1 MRHYHLLTI
10 AAAALM
16 LLPSCV
22 KEEEATKESSVEITV
37 TSLPESVSV
46 PGELSFGLEIKGEG
60 ADLSTV
66 EVSAALADGTVLAH
80 KSIRTPGSETK
91 VEDTVDIP
99 FLAGMS
105 EGGAMLA
112 ISFEAINIE
121 GTSVK
126 AVRQIPIIRPEIPD
140 VLYMKVGDEVFP
152 MTKSEENPN
161 LYSTAVGEY
170 ASIATVSI
178 ATAEDFSQAQII
190 WGKGEEINKAEVC
203 AFSDVTGVSVSYPQ
217 IIVNAYTFNTVSFEI
232 GVNGLE
238 LNVKIAETELTPQ
251 DGLLYASIDFTEGA
265 SFEIKGI
272 DDATSAYNRDFFE
285 AKEDGTYTFL
295 RTSGTYD
302 VYYSPKYN
310 YIYVAKMTAVAP
322 ECLWVIGHGFS
333 STPTWNDDFNTG
345 GWDKNDITRM
355 AYAVKVEENKY
366 QCSMYLSNAHEWGS
380 FEFEV
385 YSDLSDGKDN
395 GFAGK
400 TLSGFTKGV
409 ALNGAADGKPGLTS
423 DLGFQPGYYVIT
435 FDNAN
440 GDIKLERKSEWTDT
454 GTSGIVIKGKELE
467 TADDYSWAD
476 ISFTQGEEVSFS
488 GIEAKALNR
497 DFFKVVD
504 GKATFSGVTGTY
516 RIQYFSGYNYTWLHN
531 ETMTYPD
538 CIYILGSGKWSAPV
552 YPDGDDSV
560 LWGDVAYAR
569 SAPYFVV
576 APKVGDNTYQAT
588 MSMSTSNNDWRVL
601 LEFYSDLSW
610 GQEGVTP
617 VAITGDAAARFY
629 LDGTYLKGV
638 DEKEDPFQPGNYKFI
653 ITSSAE
659 GLSIDIS
666 KID

>member
-10 AAAALM
+10 AAAALI

-22 KEEEATKESSVEITV
+22 KEESTKESSVEITV
-37 TSLPESVSV
+37 SSLSESVNV

-60 ADLSTV
+60 AELSTV

-80 KSIRTPGSETK
+80 KSIRTPGTQST
-91 VEDTVDIP
+91 VEDAVEIP
-99 FLAGMS
+99 FLAGMA
-105 EGGAMLA
+105 EGSQLV

-121 GTSVK
+121 GASVK
-126 AVRQIPIIRPEIPD
+126 AVRQIPIVRPELPD
-140 VLYMKVGDEVFP
+140 VLYMKVGDEVLS
-152 MTKSEENPN
+152 MTKSETDPN
-161 LYSTAVGEY
+161 RYSTAVGEY
-170 ASIATVSI
+170 ASIASVSI

-238 LNVKIAETELTPQ
+238 LNVEIAGTTLASQ
-251 DGLLYASIDFTEGA
+251 DGLLYASIDFTESA

-272 DDATSAYNRDFFE
+272 DDAESAYNRDFFE

-333 STPTWNDDFNTG
+333 STPTWNDDFNTD
-345 GWDKNDITRM
+345 GWVKDDITRM
-355 AYAVKVEENKY
+355 GYAVKVEESKY

-385 YSDLSDGKDN
+385 YSDLNDGKDN

-409 ALNGAADGKPGLTS
+409 ALSRAADGKPGLTS
-423 DLGFQPGYYVIT
+423 GSGFQPGYYVIT
-435 FDNAN
+435 FDNAT
-440 GDIKLERKSEWTDT
+440 GDINLNRKSDWKDH
-454 GTSGIVIKGKELE
+454 GTSGIVINGKELE
-467 TADDYSWAD
+467 IAEGYNYAD

-488 GIEAKALNR
+488 GIEAEALNR
-497 DFFKVVD
+497 DFFKVAD
-504 GKATFSGVTGTY
+504 GKTTFSGVTGTY
-516 RIQYFSGYNYTWLHN
+516 KVQYFSGYNYTWIHN

-560 LWGDVAYAR
+560 LWDDVAYERRAL
-569 SAPYFVV
+569 YFVV
-576 APKVGDNTYQAT
+576 APKVGDNTYLAT
-588 MSMSTSNNDWRVL
+588 MSMSTYNKDWRVL
-601 LEFYSDLSW
+601 LEFYSDLLW

-629 LDGTYLKGV
+629 LDGTCLKGV
-638 DEKEDPFQPGNYKFI
+638 DEKDDPFQPGNYKFI